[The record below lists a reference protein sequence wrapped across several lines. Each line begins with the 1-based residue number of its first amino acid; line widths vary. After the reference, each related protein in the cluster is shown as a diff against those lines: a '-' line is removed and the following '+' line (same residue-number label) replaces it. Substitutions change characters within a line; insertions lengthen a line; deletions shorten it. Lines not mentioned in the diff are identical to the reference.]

1 MLIGEI
7 LSQKFGVPKSAIE
20 KALKIQSEVGGYIG
34 SILVQLGSIT
44 ENQLIEALS
53 YQLNIPVYKEEIVG
67 GLDLSDLQFE
77 LNVKFLVKNNFVPVA
92 VKDSTLFFITND
104 PLNFEVISYL
114 NSLSVSYKLFLATEN
129 TVKEASKFY
138 VESVKLQEVV
148 NLDVEDAEKLK
159 EIAFEA
165 PVIKYLNTLI
175 NRAVELRATDIHIEP
190 FGDKYRIRFRI
201 DGILRD
207 IETLDESFYLAVVSR
222 IKLLSSLDIAEKR
235 LPQDGKFTIQ
245 IASKLIDVRVST
257 IPMIGREGVVL
268 RLLYRE
274 RLSFDIS
281 TLGIEKDHIKLLLD
295 TIKRPFGMF
304 LITGPTGSGKTT
316 TLYSLLSILN
326 TSERKIITIEDPIEY
341 QIPGINQ
348 IQVRSDIGF
357 TFAKAL
363 RSVLRHDPDV
373 IMVGEIRD
381 SETAE
386 ISVQSAL
393 TGHLVLSTLH
403 TNDST
408 GSLSRLFEMGIED
421 FLINSAIIS
430 VSAQRII
437 RRVCPNCSYEDSYD
451 EDVKK
456 EYRFDEIYDRFRYL
470 FDEKPVLRR
479 GRGCEKCAGSGYK
492 GRMAIFEAF
501 EYTED
506 LKHIFINTKSSEAV
520 KQYLIKEKN
529 FRTLREDGIIKVLKG
544 LTTLEEVMRVT

>member
-7 LSQKFGVPKSAIE
+7 LSQRFGVPKITIE
-20 KALKIQSEVGGYIG
+20 KALKIQSELGGYIG
-34 SILVQLGSIT
+34 SILVQLGAIT

-53 YQLNIPVYKEEIVG
+53 YQLNIPVYKEETVG
-67 GLDLSDLQFE
+67 GIDISDLQFD
-77 LNVKFLVKNNFVPVA
+77 LNIKFLLKNNFLPVA
-92 VKDSTLFFITND
+92 VKDSTVWFITND

-114 NSLSVSYKLFLATEN
+114 NSLGLDYKIFLATEN
-129 TVKEASKFY
+129 SIKEYSKFY
-138 VESVKLQEVV
+138 IDNVKPQEIVS
-148 NLDVEDAEKLK
+148 LDVDDTEKLK

-190 FGDKYRIRFRI
+190 FGDNYRIRFRI

-207 IETLDESFYLAVVSR
+207 FETIDESFYLAVVSR

-245 IASKLIDVRVST
+245 IASRLIDVRVST

-281 TLGIEKDHIKLLLD
+281 TLGIEKDHINLLLN

-326 TSERKIITIEDPIEY
+326 TSERKIITIEDPVEY

-348 IQVRSDIGF
+348 IQVRSDIGL

-437 RRVCPNCSYEDSYD
+437 RKVCPHCSYQDSYD

-456 EYRFDEIYDRFRYL
+456 EYRFYEVYDKYKYL
-470 FDEKPVLRR
+470 FDEKPVFRR

-506 LKHIFINTKSSEAV
+506 LKHVFINTKSSETV
-520 KQYLIKEKN
+520 KQYLIKDKN

-544 LTTLEEVMRVT
+544 LTTLEEVVRVT